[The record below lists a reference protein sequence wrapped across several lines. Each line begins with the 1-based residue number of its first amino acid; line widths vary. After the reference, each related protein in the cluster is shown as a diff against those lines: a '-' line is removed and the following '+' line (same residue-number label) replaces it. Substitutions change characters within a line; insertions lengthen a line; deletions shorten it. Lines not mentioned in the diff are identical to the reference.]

1 VLGEK
6 APSGCSPVTPPAIS
20 ISVVAGGLPL
30 GQKVPPL
37 RLAIYHRCDLC
48 RAKDKTL
55 NRPTIFPRFLLL
67 LPFALPPTE
76 TFI

>member
-1 VLGEK
+1 M
-6 APSGCSPVTPPAIS
+6 
-20 ISVVAGGLPL
+20 SVVAGGLPL
-30 GQKVPPL
+30 GQKVPLL
-37 RLAIYHRCDLC
+37 RLAIYHRCDLY

-67 LPFALPPTE
+67 LPLLPFALPPTE

>member
-1 VLGEK
+1 M
-6 APSGCSPVTPPAIS
+6 
-20 ISVVAGGLPL
+20 SVVAGGLPL
-30 GQKVPPL
+30 GQKMPPL